1 MSKSNQAETSAK
13 NLLNYGLLGWA
24 LGAVAVPI
32 YIQVPY
38 LYTRI
43 YEVPSAWVGIILLLS
58 RLLDAVLDPAIG
70 LWVDRRNGTDSGQG
84 NRYALPLLLAVPL
97 LLLGMAGVFFP
108 LGSTPTEYAAS
119 LMASLIVV
127 HLGYSFASIAYQ
139 AWGAELGHTDKERS
153 TYVAVREGVGILGVV
168 FAVSLALETN
178 AGLIFTVFAA
188 MLVLGMFLLLK
199 FSPQPDKTARQ
210 TANAPNT
217 LAALGTAFNA
227 AQTSVMTSIRTG
239 LADIVQPLRRQ
250 NFRKLMGVF
259 LCNGLAAALP
269 ATLVP
274 FYMRDRLGLGDSDQW
289 VLAVY
294 FLVGAASTVF
304 WVWLSSKIGLARAWL
319 LGMLLSI
326 PAFVVV
332 VVLGEGDLAGYL
344 LVCVVTGFALGAD
357 LSLPAALV
365 ARLIE
370 ENGERGKTE
379 GTYFGLWNW
388 VNKFNLALAPSF
400 ALGTLQWF
408 NYSADMAKTDSY
420 QGMGLLEQL
429 GNDPLLWVYALLP
442 CALKLLAI
450 VLLGRSGLAS
460 INSAPPNTATGSTA

>member
-1 MSKSNQAETSAK
+1 MNQQPRTSAK
-13 NLLNYGLLGWA
+13 DLLNYGLLGWA

-38 LYTRI
+38 LYSRI

-70 LWVDRRNGTDSGQG
+70 LWVDRRGGKG

-108 LGSTPTEYAAS
+108 LGSNPTEYAAS
-119 LMASLIVV
+119 LMVSLIVV

-178 AGLIFTVFAA
+178 AGLIFTVFAV

-199 FSPQPDKTARQ
+199 FSPQPDKSAQ
-210 TANAPNT
+210 QP
-217 LAALGTAFNA
+217 LSPL
-227 AQTSVMTSIRTG
+227 AQTFDHAQASVTAAIRKG
-239 LADIVQPLRRQ
+239 FADIVQPLRRQ

-304 WVWLSSKIGLARAWL
+304 WVWLASKIGLARSWL
-319 LGMLLSI
+319 LGMVLSI
-326 PAFVVV
+326 PAFIVV

-344 LVCVVTGFALGAD
+344 FVCIVTGFALGAD

-408 NYSADMAKTDSY
+408 NYSADMATTESY
-420 QGMGLLEQL
+420 QNMGLLQQMA
-429 GNDPLLWVYALLP
+429 NDPLLWVYALVP

-460 INSAPPNTATGSTA
+460 LNRTTSNTAIGSTA

>member
-1 MSKSNQAETSAK
+1 MNQQPRTSAK
-13 NLLNYGLLGWA
+13 DLLNYGLLGWA

-38 LYTRI
+38 LYSRI

-70 LWVDRRNGTDSGQG
+70 LWVDRRGGKG

-108 LGSTPTEYAAS
+108 LGNNPTEYAAS
-119 LMASLIVV
+119 LMVSLIVV

-178 AGLIFTVFAA
+178 AGLIFTVFAV

-199 FSPQPDKTARQ
+199 FSPQPDKSAQ
-210 TANAPNT
+210 QP
-217 LAALGTAFNA
+217 LSPL
-227 AQTSVMTSIRTG
+227 AQTFDHAQASVAAAIRKG
-239 LADIVQPLRRQ
+239 FADIVQPLRRQ

-304 WVWLSSKIGLARAWL
+304 WVWLASKIGLARSWL
-319 LGMLLSI
+319 LGMVLSI
-326 PAFVVV
+326 PAFIVV

-344 LVCVVTGFALGAD
+344 FVCIVTGFALGAD

-408 NYSADMAKTDSY
+408 NYSADMATTESY
-420 QGMGLLEQL
+420 QNMGLLQQL
-429 GNDPLLWVYALLP
+429 ANDPLLWVYALVP

-460 INSAPPNTATGSTA
+460 LNRTNNNTAIGSTA

>member
-1 MSKSNQAETSAK
+1 MNQLPRTSAK
-13 NLLNYGLLGWA
+13 DLLNYGLLGWA

-38 LYTRI
+38 LYSRI

-70 LWVDRRNGTDSGQG
+70 LWVDRRSGQG

-108 LGSTPTEYAAS
+108 VGNTPTEYAAS
-119 LMASLIVV
+119 LMVSLIVV

-178 AGLIFTVFAA
+178 AGLIFTVFAV

-199 FSPQPDKTARQ
+199 FSPKPDRTAQ
-210 TANAPNT
+210 QAASPFAETFNNAQAS
-217 LAALGTAFNA
+217 AAA
-227 AQTSVMTSIRTG
+227 AIRKG
-239 LADIVQPLRRQ
+239 FADIVQPLRRK

-304 WVWLSSKIGLARAWL
+304 WVWLASKIGLARSWL
-319 LGMLLSI
+319 LGMVLSI
-326 PAFVVV
+326 PAFIIV

-344 LVCVVTGFALGAD
+344 FVCVVTGFALGAD

-388 VNKFNLALAPSF
+388 INKFNLALAPSF
-400 ALGTLQWF
+400 ALGTSQWF
-408 NYSADMAKTDSY
+408 SYSADMAKTESY
-420 QGMGLLEQL
+420 QNMGLLQQL
-429 GNDPLLWVYALLP
+429 ANDPLLWVYALVP

-460 INSAPPNTATGSTA
+460 LNRTTSNTAIGSTA

>member
-1 MSKSNQAETSAK
+1 MNQPSTRTSAK
-13 NLLNYGLLGWA
+13 DLLNYGLLGWA

-38 LYTRI
+38 LYSRI
-43 YEVPSAWVGIILLLS
+43 YEVPSAWVGIILLIS

-70 LWVDRRNGTDSGQG
+70 LWVDRRSGKG
-84 NRYALPLLLAVPL
+84 NRYALPLLLAIPL

-108 LGSTPTEYAAS
+108 VGDNPTEYAAS
-119 LMASLIVV
+119 LMVSLIIV

-153 TYVAVREGVGILGVV
+153 TFVAVREGVGILGVV

-178 AGLIFTVFAA
+178 AGLIFTVFAV

-199 FSPQPDKTARQ
+199 FSPQPDRSAQQATPTPAS
-210 TANAPNT
+210 
-217 LAALGTAFNA
+217 AL
-227 AQTSVMTSIRTG
+227 AQTFSNARESVATAIRKG
-239 LADIVQPLRRQ
+239 FADIVQPLRRR

-319 LGMLLSI
+319 LGMVISI
-326 PAFVVV
+326 PAFIVVIA
-332 VVLGEGDLAGYL
+332 LGEGDLTGYL
-344 LVCVVTGFALGAD
+344 FVCIVTGFALGAD

-408 NYSADMAKTDSY
+408 NYSADMAKTDMY
-420 QGMGLLEQL
+420 QNMGLMQQL
-429 GNDPLLWVYALLP
+429 ANDPLLWVYALVP

-460 INSAPPNTATGSTA
+460 LNRTTTNNAIGSTT

>member
-1 MSKSNQAETSAK
+1 MNQLPRTSAK
-13 NLLNYGLLGWA
+13 DLLNYGLLGWA

-38 LYTRI
+38 LYSRI

-70 LWVDRRNGTDSGQG
+70 LWVDRRSGQG

-108 LGSTPTEYAAS
+108 VGSNPTEYAAS
-119 LMASLIVV
+119 LMVSLIVV

-178 AGLIFTVFAA
+178 AGLIFTVFAV
-188 MLVLGMFLLLK
+188 MLVLVMFLLLK
-199 FSPQPDKTARQ
+199 FSPKPDRTAQ
-210 TANAPNT
+210 QAASPFAETFNNAQAS
-217 LAALGTAFNA
+217 AAA
-227 AQTSVMTSIRTG
+227 AIRKG
-239 LADIVQPLRRQ
+239 FADIVQPLRRK

-304 WVWLSSKIGLARAWL
+304 WVWLASKIGLARSWL
-319 LGMLLSI
+319 LGMVLSI
-326 PAFVVV
+326 PAFIIV

-344 LVCVVTGFALGAD
+344 FVCVVTGFALGAD

-408 NYSADMAKTDSY
+408 SYSADMAKTESY
-420 QGMGLLEQL
+420 QSMGLLQQL
-429 GNDPLLWVYALLP
+429 ANDPLLWVYALVP
-442 CALKLLAI
+442 CGLKLLAI

-460 INSAPPNTATGSTA
+460 LNRNTSNTAIGSTA

>member
-1 MSKSNQAETSAK
+1 MNQTNTRTSAK
-13 NLLNYGLLGWA
+13 DLLNYGLLGWA

-38 LYTRI
+38 LYSRI

-58 RLLDAVLDPAIG
+58 RLLDALLDPAIG
-70 LWVDRRNGTDSGQG
+70 LWVDRRSGQG

-108 LGSTPTEYAAS
+108 LGNNPVEYAAS
-119 LMASLIVV
+119 LMGSLIVV

-153 TYVAVREGVGILGVV
+153 TFVAVREGVGILGVV

-178 AGLIFTVFAA
+178 AGLIFTVFAI
-188 MLVLGMFLLLK
+188 MLIVGMFLLLK
-199 FSPQPDKTARQ
+199 FSPQPDQTAR
-210 TANAPNT
+210 
-217 LAALGTAFNA
+217 NA
-227 AQTSVMTSIRTG
+227 AQKTAPHPASALAQTFSNTQASAAKAIRKC
-239 LADIVQPLRRQ
+239 LSDIVQPIRRH

-274 FYMRDRLGLGDSDQW
+274 FYMRDRLGLGDADQW

-294 FLVGAASTVF
+294 FLMGAASTVF
-304 WVWLSSKIGLARAWL
+304 WVWLASKIGLARAWL
-319 LGMLLSI
+319 LGMVISI

-332 VVLGEGDLAGYL
+332 IALGQGDLAGYL
-344 LVCVVTGFALGAD
+344 LVCVLTGFALGAD

-408 NYSADMAKTDSY
+408 NYSADMATTDAY
-420 QGMGLLEQL
+420 QNMGLLQQIAS
-429 GNDPLLWVYALLP
+429 DPLIWVYALVP

-460 INSAPPNTATGSTA
+460 LNTTTPNTAIGSTA

>member
-1 MSKSNQAETSAK
+1 MSKSLPVETSAK

-70 LWVDRRNGTDSGQG
+70 LWVDRRNDKDSGQG
-84 NRYALPLLLAVPL
+84 NRYALPLLLSVPL

-108 LGSTPTEYAAS
+108 LGDTPTEYAAS

-178 AGLIFTVFAA
+178 AGLIFTVFAV

-199 FSPQPDKTARQ
+199 FSPQPDKAAQQ
-210 TANAPNT
+210 TVH
-217 LAALGTAFNA
+217 ALGNSFSKAQSSVTA
-227 AQTSVMTSIRTG
+227 SIRKG
-239 LADIVQPLRRQ
+239 LADIVQPLRRE

-429 GNDPLLWVYALLP
+429 ANDPLLWVYALLP

-460 INSAPPNTATGSTA
+460 LNSTQPNKATGSTS

>member
-1 MSKSNQAETSAK
+1 MNTPNPRTSAK
-13 NLLNYGLLGWA
+13 DLLNYGLLGWA

-38 LYTRI
+38 LYSRI
-43 YEVPSAWVGIILLLS
+43 YEVPSAWVGIILLIS

-70 LWVDRRNGTDSGQG
+70 LWVDRRSGQG
-84 NRYALPLLLAVPL
+84 NRYALPLLMAVPL

-108 LGSTPTEYAAS
+108 MGDTPTEYAAS

-153 TYVAVREGVGILGVV
+153 TFVAVREGVGILGVV

-178 AGLIFTVFAA
+178 AGLIFTVFAF
-188 MLVLGMFLLLK
+188 MLVLGMLLLLK
-199 FSPQPDKTARQ
+199 FSPQPDRNAQ
-210 TANAPNT
+210 QAANSALVQAFTNAQAGT
-217 LAALGTAFNA
+217 VAA
-227 AQTSVMTSIRTG
+227 IRKG
-239 LADIVQPLRRQ
+239 FADVVQPLRRQ

-319 LGMLLSI
+319 LGMVLSI
-326 PAFVVV
+326 PAFIVV

-344 LVCVVTGFALGAD
+344 LVCIVTGFALGAD

-408 NYSADMAKTDSY
+408 SYSADTAKTDAF
-420 QGMGLLEQL
+420 QNMGLLQQIAS
-429 GNDPLLWVYALLP
+429 DPLIWVYALVP
-442 CALKLLAI
+442 CALKILAI
-450 VLLGRSGLAS
+450 LLLGRSGLAS
-460 INSAPPNTATGSTA
+460 LNRITSNTAIGSTS

>member
-1 MSKSNQAETSAK
+1 MSPSNNRTSAK
-13 NLLNYGLLGWA
+13 DLLNYGLLGWA

-70 LWVDRRNGTDSGQG
+70 LWVDRRNDKDSGQG
-84 NRYALPLLLAVPL
+84 NRYALPLLLSVPL

-108 LGSTPTEYAAS
+108 LGDTPTEYAAS

-178 AGLIFTVFAA
+178 AGLIFTVFAV

-199 FSPQPDKTARQ
+199 FSPQPDKAAQQ
-210 TANAPNT
+210 TVH
-217 LAALGTAFNA
+217 ALGNSFSKAQSSVTA
-227 AQTSVMTSIRTG
+227 SIRKG
-239 LADIVQPLRRQ
+239 LADIVQPLRRE

-429 GNDPLLWVYALLP
+429 ANDPLLWVYALLP

-460 INSAPPNTATGSTA
+460 LNSTQPNKATGSTS

>member
-1 MSKSNQAETSAK
+1 MSKPNQAETSAK

-70 LWVDRRNGTDSGQG
+70 LWVDRRNGKDNGQG
-84 NRYALPLLLAVPL
+84 NRYALPLLLSVPL

-108 LGSTPTEYAAS
+108 LGDKPTEYAAS

-139 AWGAELGHTDKERS
+139 AWGAELGRTDKERS

-178 AGLIFTVFAA
+178 AGLIFTVFAV

-199 FSPQPDKTARQ
+199 FSPQPDKTAQQ
-210 TANAPNT
+210 TASHLGAT
-217 LAALGTAFNA
+217 LHRV
-227 AQTSVMTSIRTG
+227 QSSISKSIRTG
-239 LADIVQPLRRQ
+239 MADILQPLRRQ

-319 LGMLLSI
+319 LGMILSI

-420 QGMGLLEQL
+420 QGMGLLEQVA
-429 GNDPLLWVYALLP
+429 NDPLLWVYALLP

-460 INSAPPNTATGSTA
+460 LNSAPPNSATGSTA

>member
-1 MSKSNQAETSAK
+1 MNPMPRTSAK
-13 NLLNYGLLGWA
+13 DLLNYGLLGWA

-38 LYTRI
+38 LYSRI

-70 LWVDRRNGTDSGQG
+70 LWVDRRSGQG

-108 LGSTPTEYAAS
+108 LGSNPTEYAAS
-119 LMASLIVV
+119 LMVSLIVV

-178 AGLIFTVFAA
+178 AGLIFTVFAV
-188 MLVLGMFLLLK
+188 MLVIGMFLLLK
-199 FSPQPDKTARQ
+199 FSPQPDRSAQQPVSALAQ
-210 TANAPNT
+210 TFNHVQAGA
-217 LAALGTAFNA
+217 LAA
-227 AQTSVMTSIRTG
+227 IRKG
-239 LADIVQPLRRQ
+239 FADIVQPLRRQ

-319 LGMLLSI
+319 LGMILSI
-326 PAFVVV
+326 PAFIIVI
-332 VVLGEGDLAGYL
+332 VLGEGDLAGYL
-344 LVCVVTGFALGAD
+344 LVCIVTGFALGAD

-388 VNKFNLALAPSF
+388 INKFNLALAPSF

-408 NYSADMAKTDSY
+408 SYSADMATTETY
-420 QGMGLLEQL
+420 QNMGLLQQL
-429 GNDPLLWVYALLP
+429 ANDPLLWVYALVP

-460 INSAPPNTATGSTA
+460 LNQTTSNTAIGSTA

>member
-1 MSKSNQAETSAK
+1 MSKSTPTGTSAK

-70 LWVDRRNGTDSGQG
+70 LWVDRRNGKDSGQG

-108 LGSTPTEYAAS
+108 LGNTPTEYAAS

-178 AGLIFTVFAA
+178 AGLIFTVFAV

-199 FSPQPDKTARQ
+199 FSPQPDKTAQ
-210 TANAPNT
+210 QAVH
-217 LAALGTAFNA
+217 ALGNSISKAQSSVTAA
-227 AQTSVMTSIRTG
+227 IRKG
-239 LADIVQPLRRQ
+239 LADIVQPLRRE

-420 QGMGLLEQL
+420 QGMGLLEQVA
-429 GNDPLLWVYALLP
+429 NDPLLWVYALLP

-460 INSAPPNTATGSTA
+460 LNSTQPNKATGST

>member
-1 MSKSNQAETSAK
+1 MNTPIPRTSAK
-13 NLLNYGLLGWA
+13 DLLNYGLLGWA

-38 LYTRI
+38 LYSRI
-43 YEVPSAWVGIILLLS
+43 YEVPSAWVGIILLIS

-70 LWVDRRNGTDSGQG
+70 LWVDRRSGRG

-108 LGSTPTEYAAS
+108 LGNTPTEYAAS
-119 LMASLIVV
+119 LMVSLIVV

-153 TYVAVREGVGILGVV
+153 TFVAVREGVGILGVV

-178 AGLIFTVFAA
+178 AGLIFTVFAF

-199 FSPQPDKTARQ
+199 YSPQPDR
-210 TANAPNT
+210 NAQH
-217 LAALGTAFNA
+217 A
-227 AQTSVMTSIRTG
+227 AQQAHSALAQAFSNAQTGAAAAIRKG
-239 LADIVQPLRRQ
+239 FADIVQPLRRQ

-274 FYMRDRLGLGDSDQW
+274 FYMRDRLGLSDSDQW

-319 LGMLLSI
+319 IGMVLSI
-326 PAFVVV
+326 PAFIVV

-344 LVCVVTGFALGAD
+344 FVCIVTGFALGAD

-408 NYSADMAKTDSY
+408 SYSADTAKTDAF
-420 QGMGLLEQL
+420 QNMGLLQQIAS
-429 GNDPLLWVYALLP
+429 DPLIWVYALVP
-442 CALKLLAI
+442 CALKILAI
-450 VLLGRSGLAS
+450 LLLGRSG
-460 INSAPPNTATGSTA
+460 PGQP

>member
-1 MSKSNQAETSAK
+1 MSQTNTRTSAK
-13 NLLNYGLLGWA
+13 DLLNYGVLGWA

-38 LYTRI
+38 LYSRI

-58 RLLDAVLDPAIG
+58 RLLDALLDPAIG
-70 LWVDRRNGTDSGQG
+70 LWVDRRSGQG

-108 LGSTPTEYAAS
+108 LGNNPVEYAAS
-119 LMASLIVV
+119 LMVSLIVV

-139 AWGAELGHTDKERS
+139 SWGAELGHTDKERS
-153 TYVAVREGVGILGVV
+153 TFVAVREGVGILGVV

-178 AGLIFTVFAA
+178 AGLIFMVFAI
-188 MLVLGMFLLLK
+188 MLVMGMFLLLK
-199 FSPQPDKTARQ
+199 FSPQPDRAAQQ
-210 TANAPNT
+210 TAQHSASALVQTFNNAQ
-217 LAALGTAFNA
+217 AGIAKA
-227 AQTSVMTSIRTG
+227 IRKG
-239 LADIVQPLRRQ
+239 LADIVQPMRQ
-250 NFRKLMGVF
+250 RNFRKLMGVF

-294 FLVGAASTVF
+294 FLMGAASTVF
-304 WVWLSSKIGLARAWL
+304 WVWLASKIGLARAWL
-319 LGMLLSI
+319 LGMVISI
-326 PAFVVV
+326 PAFIVVI
-332 VVLGEGDLAGYL
+332 VLGEGDLAGYL
-344 LVCVVTGFALGAD
+344 LVCVLTGFALGAD

-408 NYSADMAKTDSY
+408 NYSADMATTDTY
-420 QGMGLLEQL
+420 QNMGLLQQIA
-429 GNDPLLWVYALLP
+429 GDPLIWVYALVP

-460 INSAPPNTATGSTA
+460 LNTTTSNTAIGSTA

>member
-1 MSKSNQAETSAK
+1 MNHLHRTSAK

-38 LYTRI
+38 LYSRI
-43 YEVPSAWVGIILLLS
+43 YEVPSAWVGVILLLS

-70 LWVDRRNGTDSGQG
+70 LWVDRRSGGSKPGKSG
-84 NRYALPLLLAVPL
+84 NRYALPLLLAAPL

-108 LGSTPTEYAAS
+108 FGNTPSEYAAS
-119 LMASLIVV
+119 LMVSLIVV

-178 AGLIFTVFAA
+178 AGLIFTVFAF
-188 MLVLGMFLLLK
+188 MLVLGMFLLLN
-199 FSPQPDKTARQ
+199 FSPQPDQ
-210 TANAPNT
+210 
-217 LAALGTAFNA
+217 A
-227 AQTSVMTSIRTG
+227 AQKALQVAESPLATTFHTAQVGAAAAIRKG

-250 NFRKLMGVF
+250 NFRKLMSVF

-304 WVWLSSKIGLARAWL
+304 WVWLASKIGLARSWL
-319 LGMLLSI
+319 FGMVLSI
-326 PAFVVV
+326 PAFIIVIT
-332 VVLGEGDLAGYL
+332 LGEGDLAGYL

-408 NYSADMAKTDSY
+408 SYSAEMA
-420 QGMGLLEQL
+420 
-429 GNDPLLWVYALLP
+429 
-442 CALKLLAI
+442 
-450 VLLGRSGLAS
+450 
-460 INSAPPNTATGSTA
+460 

>member
-1 MSKSNQAETSAK
+1 
-13 NLLNYGLLGWA
+13 
-24 LGAVAVPI
+24 
-32 YIQVPY
+32 
-38 LYTRI
+38 
-43 YEVPSAWVGIILLLS
+43 
-58 RLLDAVLDPAIG
+58 
-70 LWVDRRNGTDSGQG
+70 
-84 NRYALPLLLAVPL
+84 
-97 LLLGMAGVFFP
+97 
-108 LGSTPTEYAAS
+108 
-119 LMASLIVV
+119 
-127 HLGYSFASIAYQ
+127 
-139 AWGAELGHTDKERS
+139 
-153 TYVAVREGVGILGVV
+153 
-168 FAVSLALETN
+168 
-178 AGLIFTVFAA
+178 
-188 MLVLGMFLLLK
+188 
-199 FSPQPDKTARQ
+199 
-210 TANAPNT
+210 
-217 LAALGTAFNA
+217 
-227 AQTSVMTSIRTG
+227 
-239 LADIVQPLRRQ
+239 
-250 NFRKLMGVF
+250 MGVF

-319 LGMLLSI
+319 LGMIMSI

-408 NYSADMAKTDSY
+408 NYSADMAKTDTY

-429 GNDPLLWVYALLP
+429 ANDPLLWVYALLP

-460 INSAPPNTATGSTA
+460 LNSAPPNTATGSTA

>member
-1 MSKSNQAETSAK
+1 MAGNPTTVSKRD
-13 NLLNYGLLGWA
+13 LLSYGMLGWA

-38 LYTRI
+38 LYARV
-43 YEVPSAWVGIILLLS
+43 YEVPSAWVGAILLLS

-70 LWVDRRNGTDSGQG
+70 LWVDRRSGHA
-84 NRYALPLLLAVPL
+84 NRYQLPLLLAVPL
-97 LLLGMAGVFFP
+97 LLVGMAGVFFP
-108 LGSTPTEYAAS
+108 LGNTPLEYAAS
-119 LMASLIVV
+119 LMASLVVV

-168 FAVSLALETN
+168 FAVSLALETH
-178 AGLIFTVFAA
+178 AVLIFAVFAI
-188 MLVLGMFLLLK
+188 MLLIGMVLLLH
-199 FSPQPDKTARQ
+199 FAPQPLS
-210 TANAPNT
+210 NSH
-217 LAALGTAFNA
+217 
-227 AQTSVMTSIRTG
+227 AQHG
-239 LADIVQPLRRQ
+239 LAQRVRSAGNKMTKLKKALADVVAPLKQ
-250 NFRKLMGVF
+250 ANFRKLMTVF
-259 LCNGLAAALP
+259 FFNGLAAALP

-304 WVWLSSKIGLARAWL
+304 WVWLAGKIGLARAWL
-319 LGMLLSI
+319 IGMMAPI
-326 PAFVVV
+326 PAFVM
-332 VVLGEGDLAGYL
+332 VVLLGQGDLVGYL
-344 LVCVVTGFALGAD
+344 WVCILTGFALGAD

-370 ENGERGKTE
+370 DNGERGQTE

-408 NYSADMAKTDSY
+408 NYSADVSRSESFQAMNL
-420 QGMGLLEQL
+420 MGQIAA
-429 GNDPLLWVYALLP
+429 DPLIWVYALLP
-442 CALKLLAI
+442 CALKLLA
-450 VLLGRSGLAS
+450 LLLLAKSGLNRGPS
-460 INSAPPNTATGSTA
+460 PQPIPQGATP

>member
-1 MSKSNQAETSAK
+1 MTHPTQQTRTRD
-13 NLLNYGLLGWA
+13 LLNYGLLGWA

-38 LYTRI
+38 LYSRI

-70 LWVDRRNGTDSGQG
+70 LWVDRRGGQG
-84 NRYALPLLLAVPL
+84 NRYLMPLLLAVPL
-97 LLLGMAGVFFP
+97 LLVGMAGVFFP
-108 LGSTPTEYAAS
+108 LGNTPVEYAAS
-119 LMASLIVV
+119 LMGSLVIV

-168 FAVSLALETN
+168 FAVSFALETH
-178 AGLIFTVFAA
+178 AGLIFSVFAG
-188 MLVLGMFLLLK
+188 MLLAGMFSLLRY
-199 FSPQPDKTARQ
+199 SPRPSGQPAPTNQVDEATRSGTQANWLLACRHGIRQ
-210 TANAPNT
+210 I
-217 LAALGTAFNA
+217 L
-227 AQTSVMTSIRTG
+227 
-239 LADIVQPLRRQ
+239 QPLQRP
-250 NFRKLMGVF
+250 NFRKLMGIF

-304 WVWLSSKIGLARAWL
+304 WVWLSSKVGLARSWL
-319 LGMLLSI
+319 LGMLLSV

-332 VVLGEGDLAGYL
+332 VGLGEGDLMGYL
-344 LVCVVTGFALGAD
+344 VVCIVTGFALGAD
-357 LSLPAALV
+357 LSMPAALV

-408 NYSADMAKTDSY
+408 DYSADIAKTETY
-420 QGMGLLEQL
+420 QNMGFLQQL
-429 GNDPLLWVYALLP
+429 ANDPLLWVYALVP
-442 CALKLLAI
+442 CGLKLLAI
-450 VLLGRSGLAS
+450 FLLARSGLAHAQP
-460 INSAPPNTATGSTA
+460 IMENTTLRSST

>member
-1 MSKSNQAETSAK
+1 MNQQPRTSAK
-13 NLLNYGLLGWA
+13 ALLNYGLLGWA

-38 LYTRI
+38 LYSRF

-58 RLLDAVLDPAIG
+58 RLMDAVLDPAIG
-70 LWVDRRNGTDSGQG
+70 LWVDRRGGKG

-108 LGSTPTEYAAS
+108 LGSNPTEYAV
-119 LMASLIVV
+119 SLIVV

-139 AWGAELGHTDKERS
+139 AWGAELGHNDKERS
-153 TYVAVREGVGILGVV
+153 TFVAVREGVGILGVV
-168 FAVSLALETN
+168 FAVSLALETH
-178 AGLIFTVFAA
+178 AGLIFTVFAV

-199 FSPQPDKTARQ
+199 FSPQPDKSAQ
-210 TANAPNT
+210 QP
-217 LAALGTAFNA
+217 LGPL
-227 AQTSVMTSIRTG
+227 AQTFNNAQASAITAIRQG
-239 LADIVQPLRRQ
+239 FADIVQPLRRR

-304 WVWLSSKIGLARAWL
+304 WVWLASKIGLARSWL
-319 LGMLLSI
+319 LGMVLSI
-326 PAFVVV
+326 PAFIVVV
-332 VVLGEGDLAGYL
+332 LLGEGDLAGYL
-344 LVCVVTGFALGAD
+344 LVCIVTGFALGAD

-408 NYSADMAKTDSY
+408 SYAPDMAKTES
-420 QGMGLLEQL
+420 
-429 GNDPLLWVYALLP
+429 
-442 CALKLLAI
+442 
-450 VLLGRSGLAS
+450 
-460 INSAPPNTATGSTA
+460 

>member
-1 MSKSNQAETSAK
+1 MASNTPRVSKRD
-13 NLLNYGLLGWA
+13 LLNYGLLGWA

-38 LYTRI
+38 LYARV
-43 YEVPSAWVGIILLLS
+43 YEVPSAWVGVILLLS

-70 LWVDRRNGTDSGQG
+70 LWVDRRSGQT
-84 NRYALPLLLAVPL
+84 NRYQLPLLLAVPL
-97 LLLGMAGVFFP
+97 LLAGMAGVFFP
-108 LGSTPTEYAAS
+108 LGNTPVEYAAS
-119 LMASLIVV
+119 LMASLVVV

-168 FAVSLALETN
+168 FAVSLALETH
-178 AGLIFTVFAA
+178 AVLIFSVFAA
-188 MLVLGMFLLLK
+188 MLLIGMGLLLR
-199 FSPQPDKTARQ
+199 FAPHPSQFASPRHRLVERLKVTGGKM
-210 TANAPNT
+210 
-217 LAALGTAFNA
+217 AALQKALTE
-227 AQTSVMTSIRTG
+227 
-239 LADIVQPLRRQ
+239 IVAPLKRA
-250 NFRKLMGVF
+250 NFRQLMTVF
-259 LCNGLAAALP
+259 FFNGLAAALP

-294 FLVGAASTVF
+294 FLVGAASTIF
-304 WVWLSSKIGLARAWL
+304 WVWLAGKIGLARAWL
-319 LGMLLSI
+319 IGMAAPI
-326 PAFVVV
+326 PAFVM
-332 VVLGEGDLAGYL
+332 VVLLGQGDLIGYL
-344 LVCVVTGFALGAD
+344 WVCVLTGFALGAD

-370 ENGERGKTE
+370 DNGERGQTE

-408 NYSADMAKTDSY
+408 NYSADVSRSDSF
-420 QGMGLLEQL
+420 QAMGLLGQIAA
-429 GNDPLLWVYALLP
+429 DPLIWVYALLP
-442 CALKLLAI
+442 CALKLLAL
-450 VLLGRSGLAS
+450 VLLARSGL
-460 INSAPPNTATGSTA
+460 NRTATPLPIPQGANP

>member
-1 MSKSNQAETSAK
+1 MTPSDPKIKAK
-13 NLLNYGLLGWA
+13 DLFSYGWLGWA

-38 LYTRI
+38 LYSRI
-43 YEVPSAWVGIILLLS
+43 YEVPAAWVGIILLLS
-58 RLLDAVLDPAIG
+58 RLFDALLDPAIG
-70 LWVDRRNGTDSGQG
+70 LWVDRRSRDG
-84 NRYALPLLLAVPL
+84 NRYALPLLLSAPL

-108 LGSTPTEYAAS
+108 LGNSPTQYAIS
-119 LMASLIVV
+119 LMVSLSIV

-168 FAVSLALETN
+168 FAVSFALETY
-178 AGLIFTVFAA
+178 ASMIFSVFAV
-188 MLVLGMFLLLK
+188 MLLMGMFLLMK
-199 FSPQPDKTARQ
+199 CSPRPDKNARH
-210 TANAPNT
+210 AASS
-217 LAALGTAFNA
+217 LAEAFDNA
-227 AQTSVMTSIRTG
+227 ANSWGESLKKG
-239 LADIVQPLRRQ
+239 FADVIKPLRKQ

-294 FLVGAASTVF
+294 FLVGAASTVL
-304 WVWLSSKIGLARAWL
+304 WVNLASKIGLAQSWL
-319 LGMLLSI
+319 LSMVISI
-326 PAFVVV
+326 PAFLLVVT
-332 VVLGEGDLAGYL
+332 LNQGDLAGYVV
-344 LVCVVTGFALGAD
+344 VCVLTGIALGAD

-370 ENGERGKTE
+370 ENGERGQTE

-400 ALGTLQWF
+400 ALGTLQLF
-408 NYSADMAKTDSY
+408 NYSASNTSTEAFQEMT
-420 QGMGLLEQL
+420 LLQQIAS
-429 GNDPLLWVYALLP
+429 DPLIWVYALAP
-442 CALKLLAI
+442 CLLKLVAI
-450 VLLGRSGLAS
+450 VLLARSGLTLKQT
-460 INSAPPNTATGSTA
+460 PTNTTPLGSTT

>member
-1 MSKSNQAETSAK
+1 MTTSARQTSK
-13 NLLNYGLLGWA
+13 RDLLNYGLLGWA

-38 LYTRI
+38 LYSRI
-43 YEVPSAWVGIILLLS
+43 YEVPSAWVGVILLLS

-70 LWVDRRNGTDSGQG
+70 LWVDRRSGNGNSKG
-84 NRYALPLLLAVPL
+84 NRYALPLLLSVPL

-108 LGSTPTEYAAS
+108 LGSTPVEYAAS
-119 LMASLIVV
+119 LMGSLVVV

-139 AWGAELGHTDKERS
+139 AWGAELGHTDRERS

-168 FAVSLALETN
+168 FAVSFALETH
-178 AGLIFTVFAA
+178 AGLIFGVFAG
-188 MLVLGMFLLLK
+188 MLVAGMFLLLK
-199 FSPQPDKTARQ
+199 LAPVPETSGALLTSKTQAAANRRQ
-210 TANAPNT
+210 ANW
-217 LAALGTAFNA
+217 LQSFR
-227 AQTSVMTSIRTG
+227 QG
-239 LADIVQPLRRQ
+239 LHEILQPLQRP

-304 WVWLSSKIGLARAWL
+304 WVWLSSKVGLAKSWL
-319 LGMLLSI
+319 LGMVMSV

-332 VVLGEGDLAGYL
+332 IVLGEGDLTGYL
-344 LVCVVTGFALGAD
+344 LVCIVTGVALGAD
-357 LSLPAALV
+357 LSMPAALV

-408 NYSADMAKTDSY
+408 NYSADFFKSESY
-420 QGMGLLEQL
+420 QNMGFMQQL
-429 GNDPLLWVYALLP
+429 ASDPLLWVYALVP
-442 CALKLLAI
+442 CALKLVAILLLA
-450 VLLGRSGLAS
+450 RSGLAS
-460 INSAPPNTATGSTA
+460 THPIIENNTIRSST

>member
-1 MSKSNQAETSAK
+1 MSKSQPVETSAK

-43 YEVPSAWVGIILLLS
+43 YEVPSAWVGVILLLS

-70 LWVDRRNGTDSGQG
+70 LWVDRRNGKDSSQS

-139 AWGAELGHTDKERS
+139 AWGAELGRTDKERS

-178 AGLIFTVFAA
+178 AGLIFSVFAV

-210 TANAPNT
+210 TAHAPNA
-217 LAALGTAFNA
+217 LAALGTAFNT

-269 ATLVP
+269 ATLFP
-274 FYMRDRLGLGDSDQW
+274 STCATGWAW
-289 VLAVY
+289 VIRTS
-294 FLVGAASTVF
+294 GCWRCIF
-304 WVWLSSKIGLARAWL
+304 WWVRPQQCSGFGCRAKSAWHAP
-319 LGMLLSI
+319 GCWACSC
-326 PAFVVV
+326 P
-332 VVLGEGDLAGYL
+332 
-344 LVCVVTGFALGAD
+344 
-357 LSLPAALV
+357 SL
-365 ARLIE
+365 
-370 ENGERGKTE
+370 
-379 GTYFGLWNW
+379 
-388 VNKFNLALAPSF
+388 
-400 ALGTLQWF
+400 
-408 NYSADMAKTDSY
+408 
-420 QGMGLLEQL
+420 
-429 GNDPLLWVYALLP
+429 LLWWWSYWA
-442 CALKLLAI
+442 K
-450 VLLGRSGLAS
+450 
-460 INSAPPNTATGSTA
+460 AT

>member
-1 MSKSNQAETSAK
+1 MASNPPRVSKRDF
-13 NLLNYGLLGWA
+13 LNYGLLGWA

-38 LYTRI
+38 LYARV
-43 YEVPSAWVGIILLLS
+43 YEVPSAWVGVILLLS

-70 LWVDRRNGTDSGQG
+70 LWVDRRSGQD
-84 NRYALPLLLAVPL
+84 NRYQLPLLLAMPL
-97 LLLGMAGVFFP
+97 LLVGMAGVFFP
-108 LGSTPTEYAAS
+108 LGNTPVEYATS
-119 LMASLIVV
+119 LMLSLVVV

-139 AWGAELGHTDKERS
+139 AWGAELGQTDTERS

-168 FAVSLALETN
+168 FAVSLALETH
-178 AGLIFTVFAA
+178 AMLIFAVFAT
-188 MLVLGMFLLLK
+188 MLLIGMGLLLR
-199 FSPQPDKTARQ
+199 FAPQPTRL
-210 TANAPNT
+210 ANPENPLAQRIQAASNKM
-217 LAALGTAFNA
+217 AALRKAF
-227 AQTSVMTSIRTG
+227 TE
-239 LADIVQPLRRQ
+239 IVGPLRRA
-250 NFRKLMGVF
+250 NFRKLMTVF
-259 LCNGLAAALP
+259 FFNGLAAALP

-304 WVWLSSKIGLARAWL
+304 WVWLAGKIGLARAWL
-319 LGMLLSI
+319 IGMVAPI
-326 PAFVVV
+326 PAFVM
-332 VVLGEGDLAGYL
+332 VVLLGQGDLVGYL
-344 LVCVVTGFALGAD
+344 WVCILTGFALGAD

-370 ENGERGKTE
+370 DNGERGQTE

-408 NYSADMAKTDSY
+408 NYSADVSRNESFQA
-420 QGMGLLEQL
+420 MGLMAQIAA
-429 GNDPLLWVYALLP
+429 DPLIWVYALLP
-442 CALKLLAI
+442 CALKLLALI
-450 VLLGRSGLAS
+450 LLARSGLDRTT
-460 INSAPPNTATGSTA
+460 PPMPHPQGANP

>member
-1 MSKSNQAETSAK
+1 MHSQPNPVSTRD
-13 NLLNYGLLGWA
+13 LLTYGWLGWA

-38 LYTRI
+38 LYSRV
-43 YEVPSAWVGIILLLS
+43 YEVPSAWVGVILLIS

-70 LWVDRRNGTDSGQG
+70 LWVDQRSGRAK
-84 NRYALPLLLAVPL
+84 RYHLPLLMAVPL

-108 LGSTPTEYAAS
+108 FGNTPTQYAAS
-119 LMASLIVV
+119 LLLSLLVV

-139 AWGAELGHTDKERS
+139 AWGAELGHTDKQRS
-153 TYVAVREGVGILGVV
+153 TFVAVREGLGIIGVV
-168 FAVSLALETN
+168 FAVSLALETY
-178 AGLIFTVFAA
+178 AMLIFSVFAV
-188 MLVLGMFLLLK
+188 MLLSGVFLLLRLA
-199 FSPQPDKTARQ
+199 PRPEKTA
-210 TANAPNT
+210 
-217 LAALGTAFNA
+217 
-227 AQTSVMTSIRTG
+227 
-239 LADIVQPLRRQ
+239 LADAAHAAEAAMGQAARHMVAAGEGLKGALRAVLAPLRRA
-250 NFRKLMGVF
+250 NFRKLMVVF
-259 LCNGLAAALP
+259 FFNGLAAALP

-304 WVWLSSKIGLARAWL
+304 WVWLAGKIGLARAWL
-319 LGMLLSI
+319 IGMVAPI
-326 PAFVVV
+326 PAFVM
-332 VVLGEGDLAGYL
+332 VVLLGQGDLVGYL
-344 LVCVVTGFALGAD
+344 WVCILTGFALGAD

-370 ENGERGKTE
+370 ENGERGQTE

-408 NYSADMAKTDSY
+408 NYSADVSKSEEF
-420 QGMGLLEQL
+420 QSLGLLGQIAA
-429 GNDPLLWVYALLP
+429 DPLIWVYALLP
-442 CALKLLAI
+442 CALKLVAL
-450 VLLGRSGLAS
+450 VLLARSGFTQTKPT
-460 INSAPPNTATGSTA
+460 APTPNTPQGANP

>member
-1 MSKSNQAETSAK
+1 MPRTSAK

-38 LYTRI
+38 LYSRI

-70 LWVDRRNGTDSGQG
+70 LWVDRRSGQG

-97 LLLGMAGVFFP
+97 LLVGMAGVFFP
-108 LGSTPTEYAAS
+108 LGSNPTEYAAS
-119 LMASLIVV
+119 LMVSLIVV

-153 TYVAVREGVGILGVV
+153 TYVAVREGVGILGVI

-178 AGLIFTVFAA
+178 AGLIFTVFAV
-188 MLVLGMFLLLK
+188 MLMLGMFLLLK
-199 FSPQPDKTARQ
+199 FSPQPDRDAQ
-210 TANAPNT
+210 QPIS
-217 LAALGTAFNA
+217 AL
-227 AQTSVMTSIRTG
+227 AQTFNHVQTGTFAAIRKG
-239 LADIVQPLRRQ
+239 FADMVQPLRRQ

-294 FLVGAASTVF
+294 FLVGAASTIF

-319 LGMLLSI
+319 LGMILSI
-326 PAFVVV
+326 PAFIIVII
-332 VVLGEGDLAGYL
+332 LGEGDLAGYL
-344 LVCVVTGFALGAD
+344 LVCIVTGFALGAD

-388 VNKFNLALAPSF
+388 INKFNLALAPSF

-408 NYSADMAKTDSY
+408 NYSADMATTETY
-420 QGMGLLEQL
+420 QNMGLPQQL
-429 GNDPLLWVYALLP
+429 ANDPLLWVYALVP
-442 CALKLLAI
+442 CALKFLAI

-460 INSAPPNTATGSTA
+460 LNQTTSNTAIGSTA

>member
-1 MSKSNQAETSAK
+1 MNMPNQRTSARD
-13 NLLNYGLLGWA
+13 LLNYGLLGWA

-38 LYTRI
+38 LYSRI
-43 YEVPSAWVGIILLLS
+43 YEVPSAWVGIILLIS

-70 LWVDRRNGTDSGQG
+70 LWVDRRSGQG

-108 LGSTPTEYAAS
+108 LGNTPTEYAAS

-178 AGLIFTVFAA
+178 AGLIFTVFAF

-199 FSPQPDKTARQ
+199 FSPQPDRIAQ
-210 TANAPNT
+210 QSSNP
-217 LAALGTAFNA
+217 LAQAFNN
-227 AQTSVMTSIRTG
+227 AQTG
-239 LADIVQPLRRQ
+239 LVASLRKGFADIVQPLRRQ

-304 WVWLSSKIGLARAWL
+304 WVWLASKIGLARAWL
-319 LGMLLSI
+319 LGMVLSI
-326 PAFVVV
+326 PAFIVV

-344 LVCVVTGFALGAD
+344 FVCIVTGFALGAD

-408 NYSADMAKTDSY
+408 SYSADTAKTDTF
-420 QGMGLLEQL
+420 QNLGLLQQIAS
-429 GNDPLLWVYALLP
+429 DPLIWVYALVP
-442 CALKLLAI
+442 CALKILAI
-450 VLLGRSGLAS
+450 LLLGRSGLAS
-460 INSAPPNTATGSTA
+460 LNERPSNTAIGSTT

>member
-1 MSKSNQAETSAK
+1 MNQQPRTSAK
-13 NLLNYGLLGWA
+13 DLLNYGLLGWA

-38 LYTRI
+38 LYSRI

-70 LWVDRRNGTDSGQG
+70 LWVDRRGGKG

-108 LGSTPTEYAAS
+108 LGSNPTEYAAS
-119 LMASLIVV
+119 LMVSLIVV

-178 AGLIFTVFAA
+178 AGLIFTVFAV

-199 FSPQPDKTARQ
+199 FSPQPDKSAQQPLSPLAQ
-210 TANAPNT
+210 T
-217 LAALGTAFNA
+217 FDH
-227 AQTSVMTSIRTG
+227 AQTSVATAIRKG
-239 LADIVQPLRRQ
+239 FADIVQPLRRQ

-304 WVWLSSKIGLARAWL
+304 WVWLASKIGLARSWL
-319 LGMLLSI
+319 LGMVLSI
-326 PAFVVV
+326 PAFIVV

-344 LVCVVTGFALGAD
+344 FVCIVTGFALGAD

-408 NYSADMAKTDSY
+408 NYSADMATTESY
-420 QGMGLLEQL
+420 QNMGLLQQL
-429 GNDPLLWVYALLP
+429 ANDPLLWVYALVP

-460 INSAPPNTATGSTA
+460 LNRTNNNTAIGSTA

>member
-1 MSKSNQAETSAK
+1 MTQQPRTSAR

-38 LYTRI
+38 LYSRI
-43 YEVPSAWVGIILLLS
+43 YEVPSAWVGLILLLS

-70 LWVDRRNGTDSGQG
+70 LWVDRRSSQGNSANPG
-84 NRYALPLLLAVPL
+84 NRYALPLLLAVPF

-108 LGSTPTEYAAS
+108 VGDTPTEYAAS
-119 LMASLIVV
+119 LMVSLIVV

-178 AGLIFTVFAA
+178 AGLIFTVFAV

-199 FSPQPDKTARQ
+199 FSPKPDRTAQ
-210 TANAPNT
+210 Q
-217 LAALGTAFNA
+217 AASPFGETFNKVQAGA
-227 AQTSVMTSIRTG
+227 ASVIRRG
-239 LADIVQPLRRQ
+239 FADIVQPLRRR

-304 WVWLSSKIGLARAWL
+304 WVWLAGKIGLARSWL
-319 LGMLLSI
+319 WGMVLSI
-326 PAFVVV
+326 PAFIIVI
-332 VVLGEGDLAGYL
+332 VLGEGDLAGYL
-344 LVCVVTGFALGAD
+344 FVCIVTGFALGAD

-408 NYSADMAKTDSY
+408 SYSADMAKTESY
-420 QGMGLLEQL
+420 QSMGLLQQL
-429 GNDPLLWVYALLP
+429 ANDPLLWVYALVP
-442 CALKLLAI
+442 CGLKLLAI
-450 VLLGRSGLAS
+450 VLLGRSDLAS
-460 INSAPPNTATGSTA
+460 LNRNTSNTAIGSTA

>member
-1 MSKSNQAETSAK
+1 MNMPKQRTSAK
-13 NLLNYGLLGWA
+13 DLLNYGLLGWA

-38 LYTRI
+38 LYSRI
-43 YEVPSAWVGIILLLS
+43 YEVPSAWVGLILLIS

-70 LWVDRRNGTDSGQG
+70 LWVDRRSGQG
-84 NRYALPLLLAVPL
+84 NRYALPLLFAVPL

-108 LGSTPTEYAAS
+108 LGNTPTEYAAS

-153 TYVAVREGVGILGVV
+153 TFVAVREAVGILGVV

-178 AGLIFTVFAA
+178 AGLIFTVFAF

-199 FSPQPDKTARQ
+199 FSPQPDRTTQ
-210 TANAPNT
+210 QSSNP
-217 LAALGTAFNA
+217 LAQAFNN
-227 AQTSVMTSIRTG
+227 AQTSVAASISKG
-239 LADIVQPLRRQ
+239 FSDIVQPLRRQ

-304 WVWLSSKIGLARAWL
+304 WVWLASKIGLARAWL
-319 LGMLLSI
+319 LGMVLSI
-326 PAFVVV
+326 PAFIVVV
-332 VVLGEGDLAGYL
+332 ALGEGDLAGYL
-344 LVCVVTGFALGAD
+344 FVCIVTGFALGAD

-408 NYSADMAKTDSY
+408 SYSADTAKTDAF
-420 QGMGLLEQL
+420 QNMGLMQQIA
-429 GNDPLLWVYALLP
+429 NDPLIWVYALVP
-442 CALKLLAI
+442 CALKILAI
-450 VLLGRSGLAS
+450 LLLGRSGLAS
-460 INSAPPNTATGSTA
+460 LNQKPSNTAIGSTT

>member
-1 MSKSNQAETSAK
+1 MTPSPSRTRNRD
-13 NLLNYGLLGWA
+13 LLNYGLLGWA

-38 LYTRI
+38 LYSRI
-43 YEVPSAWVGIILLLS
+43 YEVPSAWVGVILLLS
-58 RLLDAVLDPAIG
+58 RLLDALLDPAIG
-70 LWVDRRNGTDSGQG
+70 LWVDRRSGQG

-108 LGSTPTEYAAS
+108 LGNTPVEYAAS
-119 LMASLIVV
+119 LMGSLVIV

-168 FAVSLALETN
+168 FAVSFALETH
-178 AGLIFTVFAA
+178 AGLIFSMFAG
-188 MLVLGMFLLLK
+188 MLLAGMFLLLK
-199 FSPQPDKTARQ
+199 FAPQPETSGVSPSQ
-210 TANAPNT
+210 TLQQAGHAVQS
-217 LAALGTAFNA
+217 GWIQAF
-227 AQTSVMTSIRTG
+227 QRG
-239 LADIVQPLRRQ
+239 LHDILQPLHKP

-274 FYMRDRLGLGDSDQW
+274 FYMRDRLGLTDSDQW

-304 WVWLSSKIGLARAWL
+304 WVWLSSKLGLARSWL
-319 LGMLLSI
+319 LGMVLSV

-332 VVLGEGDLAGYL
+332 VGLGEGDLAGYL
-344 LVCVVTGFALGAD
+344 LVCIVTGFALGAD
-357 LSLPAALV
+357 LSMPAALV

-408 NYSADMAKTDSY
+408 DYSADFSRTETY
-420 QGMGLLEQL
+420 QNMGFVQQL
-429 GNDPLLWVYALLP
+429 ANDPLLWVYALLP

-450 VLLGRSGLAS
+450 LLLARSGLSRGPATH
-460 INSAPPNTATGSTA
+460 PNDHTRSST